1 MKYIRVSINK
11 LQESESEILIALLS
25 ETGFDAFEEAEGLL
39 MAYIPA
45 DIFNLASVNE
55 VLSGFPGIRFKW
67 EDLPDIN
74 WNEQWEKEYDPVAIN
89 GKCLIRATFHE
100 PQPGF
105 ETEII
110 IEPKM
115 SFGTAHHETTALMIK
130 FLLDHD
136 IRDRDVLDMGC
147 GTGILAI
154 LASKLGAREILAID
168 NDEWAFRNSLE
179 NVELNNVTNVMV
191 ECGDIANIRNKN
203 FDITLAN
210 INRNILLDYMN
221 ALAASVKIS
230 GMLVLSGFYM
240 EDLDVLRK
248 RAEEEGMM
256 LLDNK
261 SMNNWTI
268 ACFEK
273 SKVN

>member
-45 DIFNLASVNE
+45 DIFNLASVND

-74 WNEQWEKEYDPVAIN
+74 WNEQWEKEYNPVTIN

-179 NVELNNVTNVMV
+179 NVELNNVTNVVV
-191 ECGDIANIRNKN
+191 ECGDIVNIRNKN

-240 EDLDVLRK
+240 EDLDVLQK
-248 RAEEEGMM
+248 RAEEEGMK
-256 LLDNK
+256 LIDNK